1 MPMKRIVIIPVRLL
15 WGRGGWGDMAMERHT
30 PWVAVWMAAH
40 WRESAKM
47 GKVIWCDMPGDLMM
61 TMNHLR

>member
-1 MPMKRIVIIPVRLL
+1 
-15 WGRGGWGDMAMERHT
+15 MAMERHT